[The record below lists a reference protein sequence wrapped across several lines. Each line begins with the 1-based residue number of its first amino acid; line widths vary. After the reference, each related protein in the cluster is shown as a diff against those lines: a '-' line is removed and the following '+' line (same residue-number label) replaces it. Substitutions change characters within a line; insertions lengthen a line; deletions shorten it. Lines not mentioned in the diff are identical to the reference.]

1 MSLHRLGKRLNRVS
15 VSLDDETFAII
26 CHLANFEGRATSE
39 FLSRLIEDYVHG
51 HKLRLQAACDEVDDD
66 RCSPAQL

>member
-1 MSLHRLGKRLNRVS
+1 MNALHLGKRLNRVS
-15 VSLDDETFAII
+15 VSLDDSTFAIV

-51 HKLRLQAACDEVDDD
+51 HKLRLQAACDDDHAD
-66 RCSPAQL
+66 RYSGPHP